1 MIASLLPLF
10 LSICLQGFTEKQS
23 LPFVGGKISSC
34 VPKSVEYIN
43 NRKVQV
49 PRLVGLSLSEAMRI
63 LGNKKLKVGLI
74 FADEQIKNFTISDL
88 TVYVQNPKE
97 KYIDG
102 RQNYI
107 HKGDEIDLWITDD
120 RSKIKK

>member
-1 MIASLLPLF
+1 MIAFLLPLF
-10 LSICLQGFTEKQS
+10 LSICLQGATEKQS
-23 LPFVGGKISSC
+23 FPFLGEKVSSH
-34 VPKSVEYIN
+34 VPESLEYIN
-43 NRKVQV
+43 NSKVQV

-102 RQNYI
+102 RKNYI
-107 HKGDEIDLWITDD
+107 HKGDEIDLWVTDNK
-120 RSKIKK
+120 SKIVD